1 MSASEQNTQ
10 AALPQTAAPHSPQ
23 VPTSNPSAPSA
34 QPFVVPPVNSIPPA
48 PFVQWQPQPPVQPP
62 HGQPIP
68 PSQAAQSSNRGHRP
82 PQAQAFSAPTIR
94 GPIPVRSRED
104 DEDGEFGRGR
114 KRLRGDQYKPND
126 DPAPT
131 TRAPVRTTAE
141 MARASAA
148 LAESTR
154 GLAQPRD
161 PIGGSSSRTTVQ
173 PSNTEMA
180 DADDALD
187 GACQREQDEIM
198 KNLYEGNLEDEN
210 GPDMRQMYRLVEKVF
225 LKQDAILRGLRQSR
239 SAPNGGN
246 GSSQPGNG
254 SSQPAPGTGPSSN
267 QPPRTSPHQPPKKV
281 NWDQGVPSTEPA
293 GRQPRLARRVLIQ
306 KEIRLTIVG
315 LLKLD
320 TTKPKPPLPLPAA
333 EIRFPTAENFGI
345 RWEEKEQSMFNLL
358 AAKLVVEQ
366 VCRAWKHAR
375 LTQAEKEELPAMVR
389 EHIRYMCRIH
399 INALKPDAQAIK
411 KIQLKNAS
419 AASRRQTLYESRLKV
434 LDRFPE
440 LMKHRN
446 LFIRLGLQGTS
457 SDEEDPNQPK
467 VYLIKRIKELSTR
480 VQILKSKIDKVYI
493 LWLKGAGTKGSQM
506 HCRVSSDKVSE
517 RSINVEGLPIT
528 CLNRAWFRSLSAPE
542 RDFYHF
548 EAHVYD
554 YSFPDELLDRRVTGR
569 TPDSIVMSEDDADA
583 NAGNGSGTTTGATN
597 GAATGAATGTT
608 TPAATAT
615 TNGTGTGTG
624 AGTGAAVAV

>member
-10 AALPQTAAPHSPQ
+10 ATLPQTVASHSPQ
-23 VPTSNPSAPSA
+23 VPTSNLDTPTA
-34 QPFVVPPVNSIPPA
+34 QPFVAPPVNSIPPA

-62 HGQPIP
+62 HGQSIL
-68 PSQAAQSSNRGHRP
+68 PSQAAQSSNHGHRP
-82 PQAQAFSAPTIR
+82 PQAQGFSAPTIR

-114 KRLRGDQYKPND
+114 KRLRGDQYKPNN

-131 TRAPVRTTAE
+131 TRASVRTTSE
-141 MARASAA
+141 LARASAA

-161 PIGGSSSRTTVQ
+161 PTGGSSSRTT
-173 PSNTEMA
+173 TEMTN
-180 DADDALD
+180 ADDALD

-210 GPDMRQMYRLVEKVF
+210 SPDMRQMYCLVEKVF

-246 GSSQPGNG
+246 GLSQPGNG
-254 SSQPAPGTGPSSN
+254 SSQPASGTGPSGESGAGPSGDK
-267 QPPRTSPHQPPKKV
+267 PPRTSPHQPPKKV
-281 NWDQGVPSTEPA
+281 NWDQGIPSTEAA

-306 KEIRLTIVG
+306 KEIRLALVG

-345 RWEEKEQSMFNLL
+345 RWEEKERSMFNLL
-358 AAKLVVEQ
+358 AAKLVVEH
-366 VCRAWKHAR
+366 VCRTWKHAQ
-375 LTQAEKEELPAMVR
+375 LTQAEKEELPAMAR

-399 INALKPDAQAIK
+399 LDALKPDAQATK

-517 RSINVEGLPIT
+517 RLIKVEGLPVT

-542 RDFYHF
+542 REFYCF

-554 YSFPDELLDRRVTGR
+554 YSFPDELLVRVIVGR
-569 TPDSIVMSEDDADA
+569 APDSIVMSEDEAEA
-583 NAGNGSGTTTGATN
+583 K
-597 GAATGAATGTT
+597 AA
-608 TPAATAT
+608 AT
-615 TNGTGTGTG
+615 TNGTTNGTGTG
-624 AGTGAAVAV
+624 AGTGVGAAT